1 MHRALFQSSAVSQ
14 SDPQLVPE
22 KFSIGTDLTNTLY
35 HCIVLHLEFYM
46 MRTPSLIH
54 FNTFPFIVKPV
65 IIEIPVCDL
74 ICI

>member
-22 KFSIGTDLTNTLY
+22 KFSIGTDLTNALY

-46 MRTPSLIH
+46 MRTLSLIH

-65 IIEIPVCDL
+65 IIEIPVYDL